1 MAESKP
7 TSTPRAWRLGVS
19 ERRVLLILG
28 DLIMAGIALGVAL
41 YFWATGIQVENVRQA
56 IQFLQLRPQSWFY
69 FLPLFWVILLI
80 ETYDP
85 HRASNWRQTFT
96 GLVTAALIGMGV
108 YFIFYF
114 ASAPGSLP
122 RRGVASFALT
132 AWLLTALWRFLYIRV
147 FTSPQ
152 FTRRAVLVG
161 AGISGQELL
170 KVIGNIKPAPYQ
182 VLGVLDDDPQKA
194 GITVENQKV
203 LGSSELLLPLIEQ
216 HGISDILVAISG
228 RMRDETFRSLLEA
241 QERGVEIVR
250 MPVAYEELLDRVPVN
265 FLEADWLLR
274 SFVDEARVNR
284 FYLVG
289 KRIMDI
295 IGGFIGVVILVILTP
310 IIALVTLIDSGRPV
324 IYYQT
329 RAGKGGKPYRI
340 IKFRTMRVDAEE
352 TGKPQLAKEDDQR
365 STRLGR
371 FLRKARLDEWPQ
383 FINVLRG
390 DMSLVGPRPERPEL
404 MRHFEELIPFYRARL
419 LEKPGITGWAQ
430 VNIGYAATLE
440 EMSIKL
446 EYDLYYIK
454 RRGPILDFI
463 ILLRTVGTIF
473 GFRGR

>member
-1 MAESKP
+1 MAETKK
-7 TSTPRAWRLGVS
+7 TANTRAWRLGVG
-19 ERRVLLILG
+19 ERRVLLMIG
-28 DLIMAGIALGVAL
+28 DFAMAGIALAVAL
-41 YFWATGIQVENVRQA
+41 YFWATGIEVENVRQA
-56 IQFLQLRPQSWFY
+56 IQFLQLRPPTWFY
-69 FLPLFWVILLI
+69 FLPLFWIILLI
-80 ETYDP
+80 ETYNP
-85 HRASNWRQTFT
+85 HRASNWRQTFI
-96 GLVTAALIGMGV
+96 GLVTAALIGMGI

-122 RRGVASFALT
+122 RRGVASFAVI
-132 AWLLTALWRFLYIRV
+132 AWFLTALWRLLYIRI

-152 FTRRAVLVG
+152 FTRRAILVG
-161 AGISGQELL
+161 AGISGQALL
-170 KVIGNIKPAPYQ
+170 KVIHGIKPMPYQ
-182 VLGVLDDDPQKA
+182 VLGILDDDPEKH
-194 GITVENQKV
+194 GSSIEGQKV
-203 LGSSELLLPLIEQ
+203 LGGSALLLPLIEE

-228 RMRDETFRSLLEA
+228 RMRDETFRALLDA
-241 QERGVEIVR
+241 QEQGVEIVR

-265 FLEADWLLR
+265 YLEADWLLR

-284 FYLVG
+284 FYLIG
-289 KRIMDI
+289 KRIADI
-295 IGGFIGVVILVILTP
+295 LGGLLGVLILLILTP
-310 IIALVTLIDSGRPV
+310 FISLAILISSGRPL
-324 IYYQT
+324 IFSQT

-352 TGKPQLAKEDDQR
+352 AGQPQLAREDDQR
-365 STRLGR
+365 STRVGR
-371 FLRKARLDEWPQ
+371 FLRKTRLDEWPQ

-454 RRGPILDFI
+454 RRGPFLDFI
-463 ILLRTVGTIF
+463 ILLRTFGTIF

>member
-1 MAESKP
+1 MAESKQS
-7 TSTPRAWRLGVS
+7 STTRAWRLGVS

-28 DLIMAGIALGVAL
+28 DLAMAGIALAVAL
-41 YFWATGIQVENVRQA
+41 YFWATGIEVENVRQA
-56 IQFLQLRPQSWFY
+56 IQFLQLRPPSWFY
-69 FLPLFWVILLI
+69 FLPLFWLVLLI
-80 ETYDP
+80 ETYNP
-85 HRASNWRQTFT
+85 HRASNWRQTLT
-96 GLVTAALIGMGV
+96 GLVTAALIGMGI

-132 AWLLTALWRFLYIRV
+132 AWFLTALWRLLYIRV

-152 FTRRAVLVG
+152 FTRRAILVG
-161 AGISGQELL
+161 AGISGQALL
-170 KVIGNIKPAPYQ
+170 KVINNIRPVPYQ
-182 VLGVLDDDPQKA
+182 IFGVLDDDPQKM
-194 GITVENQKV
+194 GGKIEGQKV
-203 LGSSELLLPLIEQ
+203 LGNGGLLLPLVEQ

-228 RMRDETFRSLLEA
+228 RMRDDTFRALLDA
-241 QERGVEIVR
+241 QEQGVEIVR

-265 FLEADWLLR
+265 YLEADWLLR

-284 FYLVG
+284 FYLMA
-289 KRIMDI
+289 KRLFDI
-295 IGGFIGVVILVILTP
+295 IGGLVGVLILIILTP
-310 IIALVTLIDSGRPV
+310 FIALAILVDSGRP
-324 IYYQT
+324 IIFSQT
-329 RAGKGGKPYRI
+329 RAGKGGKTYRI
-340 IKFRTMRVDAEE
+340 IKFRTMRLDAEE
-352 TGKPQLAKEDDQR
+352 TGKPQLALEDDQR
-365 STRLGR
+365 STLVGR
-371 FLRKARLDEWPQ
+371 FLRKTHMDEWPQ

-430 VNIGYAATLE
+430 VNFGYAATLE
-440 EMSIKL
+440 DMSIKL

-463 ILLRTVGTIF
+463 ILLRTIGTIF

>member
-1 MAESKP
+1 MAESKI
-7 TSTPRAWRLGVS
+7 TSPARAWRLGVS

-28 DLIMAGIALGVAL
+28 DLAMAGIALAVAL
-41 YFWATGIQVENVRQA
+41 YYWASGIEVENVRQA
-56 IQFLQLRPQSWFY
+56 IQFLQLRPPSWFY
-69 FLPLFWVILLI
+69 FLPFFWLILLI
-80 ETYDP
+80 ETYNP
-85 HRASNWRQTFT
+85 HRASNWRQTLA
-96 GLVTAALIGMGV
+96 GLVTAALIGMGI

-122 RRGVASFALT
+122 RRGVASFALI
-132 AWLLTALWRFLYIRV
+132 AWVLTALWRLVYIRI

-152 FTRRAVLVG
+152 FTRRAILVG
-161 AGISGQELL
+161 AGISGEALL
-170 KVIGNIKPAPYQ
+170 KVINNIKPVPYQ
-182 VLGVLDDDPQKA
+182 VLGVLDDDPDKTGATIA
-194 GITVENQKV
+194 GQKV
-203 LGSSELLLPLIEQ
+203 MGNSQLLLPLIEQ

-228 RMRDETFRSLLEA
+228 RMRDDTFRAILEA
-241 QERGVEIVR
+241 QEQGVEIVR

-284 FYLVG
+284 FYLLA
-289 KRIMDI
+289 KRLIDI
-295 IGGFIGVVILVILTP
+295 VGGFLGVIILIILTP
-310 IIALVTLIDSGRPV
+310 LISVFTLIDSGRP
-324 IYYQT
+324 IIFSQT

-340 IKFRTMRVDAEE
+340 IKFRTMRVDAEK
-352 TGKPQLAKEDDQR
+352 TGKPQLAREDDQR
-365 STRLGR
+365 STRFGR

-390 DMSLVGPRPERPEL
+390 EMSLVGPRPERPEL
-404 MRHFEELIPFYRARL
+404 MEHFEALIPFYRARL

-463 ILLRTVGTIF
+463 ILLRTIGTIF

>member
-1 MAESKP
+1 MADSKR
-7 TSTPRAWRLGVS
+7 TANTRAWRLGVS
-19 ERRVLLILG
+19 ERRVLLVLG
-28 DLIMAGIALGVAL
+28 DLAMAGIALAVAL
-41 YFWATGIQVENVRQA
+41 YYWASGIEVENIRQA
-56 IQFLQLRPQSWFY
+56 IQFLQLRPPTWFY
-69 FLPLFWVILLI
+69 FLPLFWLILLI

-85 HRASNWRQTFT
+85 HRASNWRQTLT
-96 GLVTAALIGMGV
+96 GLVTAALVGMGI

-122 RRGVASFALT
+122 RRGVASFAVI
-132 AWLLTALWRFLYIRV
+132 AWFLTALWRLAYIRI

-152 FTRRAVLVG
+152 FTRRAILVG
-161 AGISGQELL
+161 AGISGQALL
-170 KVIGNIKPAPYQ
+170 KVINSIKPTPYQ
-182 VLGVLDDDPQKA
+182 ILAVLDDDPQKQ
-194 GITVENQKV
+194 GITIENQKV
-203 LGSSELLLPLIEQ
+203 LGGSGHLLSAIEEN
-216 HGISDILVAISG
+216 GISDILVAISG
-228 RMRDETFRSLLEA
+228 RMRDDTFRALLDA
-241 QERGVEIVR
+241 QEQGVEIVR

-284 FYLVG
+284 FYLMG

-295 IGGFIGVVILVILTP
+295 LGGFVGVIILVILTP
-310 IIALVTLIDSGRPV
+310 FLSLAILIDSGRPL
-324 IYYQT
+324 IFSQT

-340 IKFRTMRVDAEE
+340 IKFRTMRLDAEQA
-352 TGKPQLAKEDDQR
+352 GQPQLAREDDQR
-365 STRLGR
+365 STRVGR
-371 FLRKARLDEWPQ
+371 FLRKTRLDEWPQ

-390 DMSLVGPRPERPEL
+390 EMSLVGPRPERPEL

-463 ILLRTVGTIF
+463 ILLRTIGTIF